1 MELMN
6 CKDVAA
12 ALQGWVQWAGE
23 IAGWIWLAMR
33 LVSILRYLRRGVQA
47 PRMTTPAGWMVVRST
62 RSNPGRELP
71 QPGQAVMP
79 YVSSASNISVYS
91 LAWVGTPL
99 YYCAGGSAWGAD
111 EGKPTM
117 QLATGA
123 VRRITGASQ
132 RQLTYW
138 DATGLLKPSAKD
150 TGHRRYTFPDVVA
163 AKTIIALRQKG
174 CSLQQIRKAVEH
186 LRKRYPTDVRPEVLA
201 SLTLL
206 TDGRTVYMLTDAQQV
221 MDVVSKQTVWWIVNV
236 GKLILEARQAMQTL
250 PLEWVEPVTVRHAA
264 YRLRVTHD
272 TDEGGYVV
280 QCVELPGAIEQGET
294 PDEAIENGKA
304 AIDSVLAFLA
314 KRAGAHRTR
323 RMKRSA

>member
-1 MELMN
+1 M
-6 CKDVAA
+6 
-12 ALQGWVQWAGE
+12 
-23 IAGWIWLAMR
+23 
-33 LVSILRYLRRGVQA
+33 
-47 PRMTTPAGWMVVRST
+47 
-62 RSNPGRELP
+62 
-71 QPGQAVMP
+71 
-79 YVSSASNISVYS
+79 
-91 LAWVGTPL
+91 
-99 YYCAGGSAWGAD
+99 YYCTGGSALGAD

-138 DATGLLKPSAKD
+138 DATGLLKPSGKD

-186 LRKRYPTDVRPEVLA
+186 LRRRYPTDVRPEVLA

-206 TDGRTVYMLTDAQQV
+206 TDGKTVYMLTDAQQV

-236 GKLILEARQAMQTL
+236 GRLILEARQAMQTL
-250 PLEWVEPVTVRHAA
+250 PLEWVEPVTVRRAA

-272 TDEGGYVV
+272 ADEGGYVV

-294 PDEAIENGKA
+294 PDEAIENGRA

-314 KRAGAHRTR
+314 KRAGARRTR
-323 RMKRSA
+323 RVKQSA